1 MGLGLSEVGRDY
13 SLGWQLTRSG
23 SGPGSLEL
31 SLEVLRRESANDNIS
46 PEHGIGFGLDVRW

>member
-1 MGLGLSEVGRDY
+1 MDLAHSTGRDY
-13 SLGWQLTRSG
+13 SLGWRLTRSG

-46 PEHGIGFGLDVRW
+46 PEYGFGFGRDVRF